1 MFLIKL
7 LKYYRDSSSSGSL
20 PSRHVPA
27 SDVNTLIVVGFL
39 LSAYCILPP
48 SSMPCFSVVDRVD
61 PSIWNGLPSQLRI
74 FPRTLSPGFFLNLRL
89 LFLAVLESEAPLGSS
104 LEQALYKWSV

>member
-20 PSRHVPA
+20 PSRQVPA
-27 SDVNTLIVVGFL
+27 SDVTTLLVVGFL
-39 LSAYCILPP
+39 LSASCILPP
-48 SSMPCFSVVDRVD
+48 SSMPCFSVVD
-61 PSIWNGLPSQLRI
+61 PSIWNMLPSQLRI

-104 LEQALYKWSV
+104 LEEALYKCSV